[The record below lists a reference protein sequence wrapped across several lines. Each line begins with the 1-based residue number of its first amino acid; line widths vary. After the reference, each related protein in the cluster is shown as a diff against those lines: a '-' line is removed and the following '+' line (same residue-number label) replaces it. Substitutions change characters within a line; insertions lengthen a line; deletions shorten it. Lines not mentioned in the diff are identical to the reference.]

1 MKHCEICK
9 VEVDTHSDICPL
21 CYNKLIQ
28 IEEKTTPELF
38 ELKPKENTKKKRV
51 MVAKIFM
58 LISIIAVLTCLFVN
72 YQAKGSHWSLVVLMS
87 VVWLWV
93 LVAHTIMSRDTPFK
107 KIFFELLSV
116 SALLLVTNYV
126 FSSNDWLVHYV
137 YPSMS
142 IAVATVLS
150 FIVMCSK
157 NRKKVI
163 YSFFA
168 IEILLLLVSIFFL
181 VFKLDD
187 FVILNQINI
196 FFTGIV
202 EIAYLL
208 FGWKSIKEE
217 FVRKFHI

>member
-9 VEVDTHSDICPL
+9 VEVDTYSDICPL
-21 CYNKLIQ
+21 CYNKLTQ
-28 IEEKTTPELF
+28 VEEKTTPELF
-38 ELKPKENTKKKRV
+38 ELKPKEKAKRKRV

-58 LISIIAVLTCLFVN
+58 LLSIVAVFTCLFIN
-72 YQAKGSHWSLVVLMS
+72 YQTKGSYWSLVVLMS
-87 VVWLWV
+87 VIWLWV
-93 LVAHTIMSRDTPFK
+93 LVAHTIISRDTPFK

-126 FSSNDWLVHYV
+126 FSSNDWLVYYV

-142 IAVATVLS
+142 ITVATVLS

-168 IEILLLLVSIFFL
+168 IEILLLLVSAIFL
-181 VFKLDD
+181 IFKLDD
-187 FVILNQINI
+187 FLILNQINI

-202 EIAYLL
+202 VIAYLL
-208 FGWKSIKEE
+208 FGWRPIKEE
-217 FVRKFHI
+217 FVRKFHL